1 MRKIANNYTNP
12 TYTQCYMKKILLI
25 PIFSF
30 CCLLTQAQADKYEF
44 GKIAKEDINYKEC
57 PFDKTAGA
65 VVLFDKGDSRFV
77 RTENSFQVL
86 YERVTRIKILSN
98 AGIEWA
104 KVEIPFYQSNN
115 IFEKVIELKATAYN
129 FEDGQLKQTKLEK
142 ESVHEEKLNE
152 NWLLKKFAI
161 PDVKVGTVIEYTYK
175 IESQY
180 VFNLRDWEFQWK
192 IPVLFSQYK
201 VSLVPFYQYT
211 FLLQG
216 ASKFDEQT
224 SVVSTGLEEQ
234 FGAIKYKDM
243 IHTYIMKNVPAFKDE
258 EFITS
263 PEDYMIKLD
272 FQLSKIIHPDGFQKD
287 IITTWPLLMKDLSE
301 DDNFGRYV
309 DKCYRQA
316 PKVFDLRSIASLS
329 QQQKFDT
336 VINYVKK
343 NYSWNGKTSKYS
355 SKSVKDLMT
364 DKFGNSAD
372 INLFAVGL
380 LNGVGVKASPVLIST
395 RSNGKIKYDYPFLD
409 FFNYVGIKANIDSIS
424 VLSDA
429 TDILIA
435 NDRLPVNCLNDRG
448 LIINDNKGE
457 NKGKVEWVSLYS
469 RTTSK
474 SRSSIFVHL
483 NDSASTVGVIST
495 FGEYD
500 GLYMRKK
507 YGTDMKNISKYF
519 ADNDYNVPDS
529 TVVIKNMENSSNPYS
544 IRFTS
549 EFSPE
554 RIGDK
559 IYLAPFFKEVPQINP
574 LKQQQRTYPI
584 DMTYAK
590 QRIFNSNIPIPK
602 GYKVEFLPLPKRI
615 KNQQFEMD
623 YSATVVGENV
633 NVAFYYYFKQPVYEA
648 IEYAK
653 IKAYYNE
660 LISKANEKI
669 VFVKE

>member
-1 MRKIANNYTNP
+1 MRKY
-12 TYTQCYMKKILLI
+12 LLI
-25 PIFSF
+25 LAVSVCFQIAK
-30 CCLLTQAQADKYEF
+30 AQADKYEF
-44 GKIAKEDINYKEC
+44 GKISKNDIEYNEC
-57 PFDKTAGA
+57 PFDKTASA
-65 VVLFDKGDSRFV
+65 VVLFDKGESNFV
-77 RTENSFQVL
+77 RTENSFQVV

-115 IFEKVIELKATAYN
+115 IYEKVFNLEATAYN
-129 FEDGQLKQTKLEK
+129 FENGQLTQTKLEK
-142 ESVHEEKLNE
+142 ESVHEEKMSE
-152 NWLLKKFAI
+152 NWMLKKFAI
-161 PDVKVGTVIEYTYK
+161 PNVKVGTVIEYTYK
-175 IESQY
+175 IESEY

-216 ASKFDEQT
+216 ANKFDEQT
-224 SVVSTGLEEQ
+224 SAVATGLEQQ
-234 FGAIKYKDM
+234 FGATKYKDM
-243 IHTYIMKNVPAFKDE
+243 IHTYIMKNLPAFKDE

-263 PEDYMIKLD
+263 AKDYMVKLD
-272 FQLSKIIHPDGFQKD
+272 FQLSKVIYPDGFQRD
-287 IITTWPLLMKDLSE
+287 IISTWPLLMKDLSE
-301 DDNFGRYV
+301 DDNFGRYL
-309 DKCYRQA
+309 DKCYKQTS
-316 PKVFDLRSIASLS
+316 KVFDLKGFTGLT
-329 QQQKFDT
+329 QQQKFDS
-336 VINYVKK
+336 VLNYVKK
-343 NYSWNGKTSKYS
+343 NYSWNGKERKYS

-409 FFNYVGIKANIDSIS
+409 FFNYVGIKADIDSIS

-435 NDRLPVNCLNDRG
+435 NDRLPVNCINDRG
-448 LIINDNKGE
+448 LIVNDNKGA

-469 RTTSK
+469 RTMSK

-483 NDSASTVGVIST
+483 NDSLSTVSIIST

-500 GLYMRKK
+500 GLYMRKR
-507 YGTDMKNISKYF
+507 YGVDMKTISKYF
-519 ADNDYNVPDS
+519 SDNDYNVADS
-529 TVVIKNMENSSNPYS
+529 TVVIKNMDNFSNPYS

-549 EFSPE
+549 EFRPE
-554 RIGDK
+554 KIGDK
-559 IYLAPFFKEVPQINP
+559 IYLAPFFKEVPQVNP
-574 LKQQQRTYPI
+574 LKQQTRTYPI

-590 QRIFNSNIPIPK
+590 QRVFNSNIPIPR
-602 GYKVEFLPLPKRI
+602 GYKVEFLPAPKKI

-623 YSATVVGENV
+623 YNATVVGENV
-633 NVAFYYYFKQPVYEA
+633 NVSFYYYFKQPVYEA
-648 IEYAK
+648 IDYAK

-660 LISKANEKI
+660 LISKANEKL
-669 VFVKE
+669 VFVKQ

>member
-1 MRKIANNYTNP
+1 MRKY
-12 TYTQCYMKKILLI
+12 LLI
-25 PIFSF
+25 LAVSVCFQIAK
-30 CCLLTQAQADKYEF
+30 AQADKYEF
-44 GKIAKEDINYKEC
+44 GKISKNDIEYNEC
-57 PFDKTAGA
+57 PFDKTASA
-65 VVLFDKGDSRFV
+65 VVLFDKGESNFV
-77 RTENSFQVL
+77 RTDNSFQVV

-115 IFEKVIELKATAYN
+115 IYEKVFNLEATAYN
-129 FEDGQLKQTKLEK
+129 FENGQLTQTKLEK
-142 ESVHEEKLNE
+142 ESVHEEKMSE
-152 NWLLKKFAI
+152 NWMLKKFAI
-161 PDVKVGTVIEYTYK
+161 PNVKVGTVIEYTYK
-175 IESQY
+175 IESEY

-216 ASKFDEQT
+216 ANKFDEQT
-224 SVVSTGLEEQ
+224 SAVATGLEQQ
-234 FGAIKYKDM
+234 FGATKYKDM
-243 IHTYIMKNVPAFKDE
+243 IHTYIMKNLPAFKDE

-263 PEDYMIKLD
+263 AKDYMVKLD
-272 FQLSKIIHPDGFQKD
+272 FQLSKVIYPDGFQRD
-287 IITTWPLLMKDLSE
+287 IISTWPLLMKDLSE
-301 DDNFGRYV
+301 DDNFGRYL
-309 DKCYRQA
+309 DKCYKQTS
-316 PKVFDLRSIASLS
+316 KVFDLKGFTGLT
-329 QQQKFDT
+329 QQQKFDS
-336 VINYVKK
+336 VLNYVKK
-343 NYSWNGKTSKYS
+343 NYSWNGKERKYS

-409 FFNYVGIKANIDSIS
+409 FFNYVGIKADIDSIS

-435 NDRLPVNCLNDRG
+435 NDRLPVNCINDRG
-448 LIINDNKGE
+448 LIVNDNKGA

-469 RTTSK
+469 RTMSK

-483 NDSASTVGVIST
+483 NDSLSTVSIIST

-500 GLYMRKK
+500 GLYMRKR
-507 YGTDMKNISKYF
+507 YGVDMKTISKYF
-519 ADNDYNVPDS
+519 SDNDYNVADS
-529 TVVIKNMENSSNPYS
+529 TVVIKNMDNFSNPYS
-544 IRFTS
+544 LRFTS
-549 EFSPE
+549 EFRPE
-554 RIGDK
+554 KIGDK
-559 IYLAPFFKEVPQINP
+559 IYLAPFFKEVPQVNP
-574 LKQQQRTYPI
+574 LKQQTRTYPI

-590 QRIFNSNIPIPK
+590 QRVFNSNIPIPR
-602 GYKVEFLPLPKRI
+602 GYKVEFLPAPKKI

-623 YSATVVGENV
+623 YNATVVGENV
-633 NVAFYYYFKQPVYEA
+633 NVSFYYYFKQPVYEA
-648 IEYAK
+648 IDYAK

-660 LISKANEKI
+660 LISKANEKL
-669 VFVKE
+669 VFVKQ

>member
-1 MRKIANNYTNP
+1 MRKY
-12 TYTQCYMKKILLI
+12 LLI
-25 PIFSF
+25 LAVSVCFQIAK
-30 CCLLTQAQADKYEF
+30 AQADKYEF
-44 GKIAKEDINYKEC
+44 GKISKNDIEYNEC
-57 PFDKTAGA
+57 PFDKTASA
-65 VVLFDKGDSRFV
+65 VVLFDKGESNFV
-77 RTENSFQVL
+77 RTENSFQVV

-115 IFEKVIELKATAYN
+115 IYEKVFNLEATAYN
-129 FEDGQLKQTKLEK
+129 FENGQLTQTKLEK
-142 ESVHEEKLNE
+142 ESVHEEKMSE
-152 NWLLKKFAI
+152 NWMLKKFAI
-161 PDVKVGTVIEYTYK
+161 PNVKVGTVIEYTYK
-175 IESQY
+175 IESEY

-216 ASKFDEQT
+216 ANKFDEQN
-224 SVVSTGLEEQ
+224 SAVATGLEQQ
-234 FGAIKYKDM
+234 FGATKYKDM
-243 IHTYIMKNVPAFKDE
+243 IHTYIMKNLPAFKDE

-263 PEDYMIKLD
+263 AKDYMVKLD
-272 FQLSKIIHPDGFQKD
+272 FQLSKVIYPDGFQRD
-287 IITTWPLLMKDLSE
+287 IISTWPLLMKDLSE
-301 DDNFGRYV
+301 DDNFGRYL
-309 DKCYRQA
+309 DKCYKQTS
-316 PKVFDLRSIASLS
+316 KVFDLKGFTGLT
-329 QQQKFDT
+329 QQQKFDS
-336 VINYVKK
+336 VLNYVKK
-343 NYSWNGKTSKYS
+343 NYSWNGKERKYS

-409 FFNYVGIKANIDSIS
+409 FFNYVGIKADIDSVS

-435 NDRLPVNCLNDRG
+435 NDRLPVNCINDRG
-448 LIINDNKGE
+448 LIVNDNKGA

-469 RTTSK
+469 RTMSK

-483 NDSASTVGVIST
+483 NDSLSTVSIIST

-500 GLYMRKK
+500 GLYMRKR
-507 YGTDMKNISKYF
+507 YGVDMKTISKYF
-519 ADNDYNVPDS
+519 SDNDYNVADS
-529 TVVIKNMENSSNPYS
+529 TVVIKNMDNFSNPYS

-549 EFSPE
+549 EFRPE
-554 RIGDK
+554 KIGDK
-559 IYLAPFFKEVPQINP
+559 IYLAPFFKEVPQVNP
-574 LKQQQRTYPI
+574 LKQQTRTYPI

-590 QRIFNSNIPIPK
+590 QRVFNSNIPIPR
-602 GYKVEFLPLPKRI
+602 GYKVEFLPAPKKI

-623 YSATVVGENV
+623 YNATVVGENV
-633 NVAFYYYFKQPVYEA
+633 NVSFYYYFKQPVYEA
-648 IEYAK
+648 IDYAK

-660 LISKANEKI
+660 LISKANEKL
-669 VFVKE
+669 VFVKQ

>member
-1 MRKIANNYTNP
+1 MRKY
-12 TYTQCYMKKILLI
+12 LLI
-25 PIFSF
+25 LAVSVCFQIAK
-30 CCLLTQAQADKYEF
+30 AQADKYEF
-44 GKIAKEDINYKEC
+44 GKISKNDIEYNEC
-57 PFDKTAGA
+57 PFDKTASA
-65 VVLFDKGDSRFV
+65 VVLFDKGESNFV
-77 RTENSFQVL
+77 RTENSFQVV

-115 IFEKVIELKATAYN
+115 IYEKVFNLEATAYN
-129 FEDGQLKQTKLEK
+129 FENGQLTQTKLEK
-142 ESVHEEKLNE
+142 ESVHEEKMSE
-152 NWLLKKFAI
+152 NWMLKKFAI
-161 PDVKVGTVIEYTYK
+161 PNVKVGTVIEYTYK
-175 IESQY
+175 IESEY

-216 ASKFDEQT
+216 ANKFDEQT
-224 SVVSTGLEEQ
+224 SAVATGLEQQ
-234 FGAIKYKDM
+234 FGATKYKDM
-243 IHTYIMKNVPAFKDE
+243 IHTYIMKNLPAFKDE

-263 PEDYMIKLD
+263 AKDYMVKLD
-272 FQLSKIIHPDGFQKD
+272 FQLSKVIYPDGFQRD
-287 IITTWPLLMKDLSE
+287 IISTWPLLMKDLSE
-301 DDNFGRYV
+301 DDNFGRYL
-309 DKCYRQA
+309 DKCYKQTS
-316 PKVFDLRSIASLS
+316 KVFDLKGFTGLT
-329 QQQKFDT
+329 QQQKFDS
-336 VINYVKK
+336 VLNYVKK
-343 NYSWNGKTSKYS
+343 NYSWNGKERKYS

-409 FFNYVGIKANIDSIS
+409 FFNYVGIKADIDSVS

-435 NDRLPVNCLNDRG
+435 NDRLPVNCINDRG
-448 LIINDNKGE
+448 LIVNDNKGA

-469 RTTSK
+469 RTMSK

-483 NDSASTVGVIST
+483 NDSLSTVSIIST

-500 GLYMRKK
+500 GLYMRKR
-507 YGTDMKNISKYF
+507 YGVDMKTISKYF
-519 ADNDYNVPDS
+519 SDNDYNVADS
-529 TVVIKNMENSSNPYS
+529 TVVIKNMDNFSNPYS

-549 EFSPE
+549 EFRPE
-554 RIGDK
+554 KIGDK
-559 IYLAPFFKEVPQINP
+559 IYLAPFFKEVPQVNP
-574 LKQQQRTYPI
+574 LKQQTRTYPI

-590 QRIFNSNIPIPK
+590 QRVFNSNIPIPR
-602 GYKVEFLPLPKRI
+602 GYKVEFLPAPKKI

-623 YSATVVGENV
+623 YNATVVGENV
-633 NVAFYYYFKQPVYEA
+633 NVSFYYYFKQPVYEA
-648 IEYAK
+648 IDYAK

-660 LISKANEKI
+660 LISKANEKL
-669 VFVKE
+669 VFVKQ

>member
-1 MRKIANNYTNP
+1 MRKY
-12 TYTQCYMKKILLI
+12 LLI
-25 PIFSF
+25 LAVSVCFQIAK
-30 CCLLTQAQADKYEF
+30 AQADKYEF
-44 GKIAKEDINYKEC
+44 GKISKNDIEYNEC
-57 PFDKTAGA
+57 PFDKTASA
-65 VVLFDKGDSRFV
+65 VVLFDKGESNFV
-77 RTENSFQVL
+77 RTENSFQVV

-115 IFEKVIELKATAYN
+115 IYEKVFNLEATAYN
-129 FEDGQLKQTKLEK
+129 FENGQLTQTKLEK
-142 ESVHEEKLNE
+142 ESVHEEKMSE
-152 NWLLKKFAI
+152 NWMLKKFAI
-161 PDVKVGTVIEYTYK
+161 PNVKVGTVIEYTYK
-175 IESQY
+175 IESEY

-216 ASKFDEQT
+216 ANKFDEQT
-224 SVVSTGLEEQ
+224 SAVATGLEQQ
-234 FGAIKYKDM
+234 FGATKYKDM
-243 IHTYIMKNVPAFKDE
+243 IHTYIMKNLPAFKDE

-263 PEDYMIKLD
+263 AKDYMVKLD
-272 FQLSKIIHPDGFQKD
+272 FQLSKVIYPDGFQRD
-287 IITTWPLLMKDLSE
+287 IISTWPLLMKDLSE
-301 DDNFGRYV
+301 DDNFGRYL
-309 DKCYRQA
+309 DKCYKQTS
-316 PKVFDLRSIASLS
+316 KVFDLKGFTGLT
-329 QQQKFDT
+329 QQQKFDS
-336 VINYVKK
+336 VLNYVKK
-343 NYSWNGKTSKYS
+343 NYSWNGKERKYS

-409 FFNYVGIKANIDSIS
+409 FFNYVGIKADIDSVS

-435 NDRLPVNCLNDRG
+435 NDRLPVNCINDRG
-448 LIINDNKGE
+448 LIVNDNKGA

-469 RTTSK
+469 RTMSK

-483 NDSASTVGVIST
+483 NDSLSTVSIIST

-500 GLYMRKK
+500 GLYMRKR
-507 YGTDMKNISKYF
+507 YGVDMKTISKYF
-519 ADNDYNVPDS
+519 SDNDYNVADS
-529 TVVIKNMENSSNPYS
+529 TVVIKNMDNFSNPYS

-549 EFSPE
+549 EFRPE
-554 RIGDK
+554 KIGDK
-559 IYLAPFFKEVPQINP
+559 IYLAPFFKEVPQVNP
-574 LKQQQRTYPI
+574 LKQQTRTYPI

-590 QRIFNSNIPIPK
+590 QRVFNSNIPIPR
-602 GYKVEFLPLPKRI
+602 GYKVEFLPAPKKI

-623 YSATVVGENV
+623 YNATMVGENV
-633 NVAFYYYFKQPVYEA
+633 NVSFYYYFKQPVYEA
-648 IEYAK
+648 IDYAK

-660 LISKANEKI
+660 LISKANEKL
-669 VFVKE
+669 VFVKQ

>member
-1 MRKIANNYTNP
+1 MRKY
-12 TYTQCYMKKILLI
+12 LLI
-25 PIFSF
+25 LAVSVCFQIAK
-30 CCLLTQAQADKYEF
+30 AQADKYEF
-44 GKIAKEDINYKEC
+44 GKISKNDIEYNEC
-57 PFDKTAGA
+57 PFDKTASA
-65 VVLFDKGDSRFV
+65 VVLFDKGESNFV
-77 RTENSFQVL
+77 RTENSFQVV

-115 IFEKVIELKATAYN
+115 IYEKVFNLEATAYN
-129 FEDGQLKQTKLEK
+129 FENGQLTQTKLEK
-142 ESVHEEKLNE
+142 ESVHEEKMSE
-152 NWLLKKFAI
+152 NWMLKKFAI
-161 PDVKVGTVIEYTYK
+161 PNVKVGTVIEYTYK
-175 IESQY
+175 IESEY

-216 ASKFDEQT
+216 ANKFDEQT
-224 SVVSTGLEEQ
+224 SAVATGLEQQ
-234 FGAIKYKDM
+234 FGATKYKDM
-243 IHTYIMKNVPAFKDE
+243 IHTYIMKNLPAFKDE

-263 PEDYMIKLD
+263 AKDYMVKLD
-272 FQLSKIIHPDGFQKD
+272 FQLSKVIYPDGFQRD
-287 IITTWPLLMKDLSE
+287 IISTWPLLMKDLSE
-301 DDNFGRYV
+301 DDNFGRYL
-309 DKCYRQA
+309 DKCYKQTS
-316 PKVFDLRSIASLS
+316 KVFDLKGFTGLT
-329 QQQKFDT
+329 QQQKFDS
-336 VINYVKK
+336 VLNYVKK
-343 NYSWNGKTSKYS
+343 NYSWNGKERKYS

-409 FFNYVGIKANIDSIS
+409 FFNYVGIKADIDSVS

-435 NDRLPVNCLNDRG
+435 NDRLPVNCINDRG
-448 LIINDNKGE
+448 LIVNDNKGA

-469 RTTSK
+469 RTMSK

-483 NDSASTVGVIST
+483 NDSLSTVSIIST

-500 GLYMRKK
+500 GLYMRKR
-507 YGTDMKNISKYF
+507 YGVDMKTISKYF
-519 ADNDYNVPDS
+519 SDNDYNVADS
-529 TVVIKNMENSSNPYS
+529 TVVIKNMDNFSNPYS
-544 IRFTS
+544 LRFTS
-549 EFSPE
+549 EFRPE
-554 RIGDK
+554 KIGDK
-559 IYLAPFFKEVPQINP
+559 IYLAPFFKEVPQVNP
-574 LKQQQRTYPI
+574 LKQQTRTYPI

-590 QRIFNSNIPIPK
+590 QRVFNSNIPIPR
-602 GYKVEFLPLPKRI
+602 GYKVEFLPAPKKI

-623 YSATVVGENV
+623 YNATVVGENV
-633 NVAFYYYFKQPVYEA
+633 NVSFYYYFKQPVYEA
-648 IEYAK
+648 IDYAK

-660 LISKANEKI
+660 LISKANEKL
-669 VFVKE
+669 VFVKQ